1 MLVRMEISR
10 YLPGHIDPPRF
21 QSFAVELSRSATI
34 LEALEAI
41 RLEQDPSLMYRRSCH
56 HSACGTCALKVNG
69 RESLACI
76 TRISSLKAS
85 EIILEPLDDF
95 ERLGNL
101 VVDVAPLFDHFSD
114 QWSSL
119 RPISEHLNHADHAAD
134 DDRMR
139 FEDCIECAACVS
151 ACPVAGPT
159 YSFKGPAALAA
170 LERELQKSG
179 PDQKDLLKLAAGP
192 DGVKGCQRAL
202 MCSRVCP
209 TGVYPAQAIHDLK
222 KQLEP
227 KDESSG
233 KA

>member
-1 MLVRMEISR
+1 MIFRIEISR

-21 QSFAVELSRSATI
+21 QAFEIDATRETTI
-34 LEALEAI
+34 LEALESI
-41 RLEQDPSLMYRRSCH
+41 RLKQDPSLHYRRSCH

-76 TRISSLKAS
+76 TKIAGLEKS
-85 EIILEPLDDF
+85 EIRLEPLDGF
-95 ERLGNL
+95 ERLGDL
-101 VVDVAPLFDHFSD
+101 VVDIAPLFDHFSE

-119 RPISEHLNHADHAAD
+119 RPIAKHLDHGGLEAED
-134 DDRMR
+134 NRMR
-139 FEDCIECAACVS
+139 FEDCIECGACVS

-179 PDQKDLLKLAAGP
+179 VGNRELLKQAAGP
-192 DGVKGCQRAL
+192 DGADGCRGAL

-209 TGVYPAQAIHDLK
+209 TGVYPALRIHDLK
-222 KQLEP
+222 KGL
-227 KDESSG
+227 KRGND
-233 KA
+233 